1 MGGYSSFSYIHATYN
16 HGQNIWDKFYIREET
31 HFNLQS
37 VKLTLLS
44 FFQYKARIL
53 AILTLCARY
62 KICSKLTIK
71 TPEYVKLT
79 TKLKN
84 KDLTKKD

>member
-1 MGGYSSFSYIHATYN
+1 MDKIFE
-16 HGQNIWDKFYIREET
+16 KFYIREET

-44 FFQYKARIL
+44 FFQYKEGIL
-53 AILTLCARY
+53 AFFTLCARY
-62 KICSKLTIK
+62 EICSKLTIK
-71 TPEYVKLT
+71 TPEYVKLKI
-79 TKLKN
+79 KLKN